1 MNYYL
6 TIFFAPVF
14 LYFIN
19 KYLRNKSFLLNFS
32 GDKHQNFTLE
42 KKIPLSGGIFLFT
55 YFIIFF
61 NQQIYLSTFVFAIF
75 VLGLFSDLK
84 IFNSAKFRFFLQI
97 VILLLFIYLV
107 DLTLQNTKVIIIDQI
122 LKYKMYN
129 YLFVLFCILILIN
142 GTNFIDGL
150 NTNVLGYYIII
161 SFFIYHS
168 NQEYFLLNFSNW
180 YLWISILII
189 LYLFNLFNQL
199 FIGDSGAYLLGLIY
213 GFILIETYINNLNL
227 SPFYIVTLIW
237 YPCFEILFSIIR
249 KFRFNQ
255 SPILPDTKHL
265 HQLLYLSLKKKFKLS
280 NLKANILSASM
291 INLYNF
297 FIIFIAS
304 LNTNNSQNQIFI
316 ISLCIIVYCYTYF
329 GLFKNIYIKKNL
341 L

>member
-129 YLFVLFCILILIN
+129 YLFDILL
-142 GTNFIDGL
+142 
-150 NTNVLGYYIII
+150 
-161 SFFIYHS
+161 
-168 NQEYFLLNFSNW
+168 W
-180 YLWISILII
+180 Y
-189 LYLFNLFNQL
+189 
-199 FIGDSGAYLLGLIY
+199 
-213 GFILIETYINNLNL
+213 
-227 SPFYIVTLIW
+227 
-237 YPCFEILFSIIR
+237 C
-249 KFRFNQ
+249 
-255 SPILPDTKHL
+255 H
-265 HQLLYLSLKKKFKLS
+265 H
-280 NLKANILSASM
+280 
-291 INLYNF
+291 
-297 FIIFIAS
+297 
-304 LNTNNSQNQIFI
+304 
-316 ISLCIIVYCYTYF
+316 
-329 GLFKNIYIKKNL
+329 
-341 L
+341 